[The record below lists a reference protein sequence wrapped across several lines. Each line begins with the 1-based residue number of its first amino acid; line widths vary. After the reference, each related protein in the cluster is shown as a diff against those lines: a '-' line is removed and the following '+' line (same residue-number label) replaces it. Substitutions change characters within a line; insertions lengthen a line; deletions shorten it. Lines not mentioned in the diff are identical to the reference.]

1 VVINEVIKD
10 VAIGMQI
17 SSVLDEGLLSFP
29 LWGGGECVYQG
40 DCEGGQ
46 GGKEGRKE
54 SCVG

>member
-1 VVINEVIKD
+1 MKD